1 MTRAMSRVQGKP
13 EQGEEELSEVNS
25 VVVPDSLLSVS
36 RSDLVAEQRADPSL
50 NQLFEAVLSPEDGNS
65 AASGYLLQG
74 ELLVRKWLSHGEDF
88 LGKPVFQ
95 IVVPAKFRDEV
106 LKTSH
111 DQSGHLGVRK
121 TYNYIL

>member
-1 MTRAMSRVQGKP
+1 MSRVQGKP

-74 ELLVRKWLSHGEDF
+74 ELLVRKWL
-88 LGKPVFQ
+88 
-95 IVVPAKFRDEV
+95 VVC
-106 LKTSH
+106 LC
-111 DQSGHLGVRK
+111 
-121 TYNYIL
+121 